1 MIVKTTAVPIAPPET
16 SEYAPYYGRY
26 ISLVKS
32 DDILASLQQQ
42 MPATKALLS
51 SLSEREANFRYA
63 PDKWSIK
70 QVFGHLID
78 SERIFAYRALR
89 IARADQIPMEGF
101 EQDDY
106 VRSGNFEN
114 RTMPD
119 LLEEYETVRAA
130 TLTLFRNFDTPAW
143 SRRGVANNNQVT
155 VRAAAYIIAG
165 HELHHMQIV
174 KDRYLSASS
183 AAR

>member
-1 MIVKTTAVPIAPPET
+1 MRTATLAIAPPEA

-32 DDILASLQQQ
+32 DDILVALQDQASV
-42 MPATKALLS
+42 TKALLS
-51 SLSEREANFRYA
+51 SLSEQQVNYRYA
-63 PDKWSIK
+63 PDKWSIR

-114 RTMPD
+114 RTMSD

-130 TLTLFRNFDTPAW
+130 TLTLFRNLDSAAW
-143 SRRGVANNNQVT
+143 SRRGVANNNEIT
-155 VRAAAYIIAG
+155 VRAAAYIMAG
-165 HELHHMQIV
+165 HELHHVQIV
-174 KDRYLSASS
+174 KDRYLSVSS
-183 AAR
+183 AARWS

>member
-1 MIVKTTAVPIAPPET
+1 MKTATVAIAPPET
-16 SEYAPYYGRY
+16 SEYAPYYSRY
-26 ISLVKS
+26 ISLVES
-32 DDILASLQQQ
+32 HDILATLQKQVQ
-42 MPATKALLS
+42 ATQVLLS
-51 SLSEREANFRYA
+51 SLSEQQANLRYA

-70 QVFGHLID
+70 QVLGHLID

-106 VRSGNFEN
+106 VRGGNFES
-114 RTMPD
+114 RSLSD

-130 TLTLFRNFDTPAW
+130 TLTRAVEFHRSSLLDGAAW

-155 VRAAAYIIAG
+155 VRAVAYIIAG

-174 KDRYLSASS
+174 RNRYLPG
-183 AAR
+183 

>member
-1 MIVKTTAVPIAPPET
+1 MRTATLAIAPPQT

-26 ISLVKS
+26 ISLVKN
-32 DDILASLQQQ
+32 DDILAALREQAR
-42 MPATKALLS
+42 ATKALLS
-51 SLSEREANFRYA
+51 SLSQQQANSRYA
-63 PDKWSIK
+63 PDKWTIK

-114 RTMPD
+114 RAMSD
-119 LLEEYETVRAA
+119 LLDEYETVRAA
-130 TLTLFRNFDTPAW
+130 TLTLFRNLDAAAW
-143 SRRGVANNNQVT
+143 NRRGVANNNEIT

-174 KDRYLSASS
+174 KDRYLPGSS

>member
-1 MIVKTTAVPIAPPET
+1 MKTATVAIAPPET
-16 SEYAPYYGRY
+16 SEYAPYYSRY
-26 ISLVKS
+26 ISLVES
-32 DDILASLQQQ
+32 HDILATLQKQVQ
-42 MPATKALLS
+42 ATQVLLS
-51 SLSEREANFRYA
+51 SLSEQQANLRYA

-70 QVFGHLID
+70 QVLGHLID

-106 VRSGNFEN
+106 VRGGNFES
-114 RTMPD
+114 RSLSD

-130 TLTLFRNFDTPAW
+130 TLTLFRNLDAAAW

-155 VRAAAYIIAG
+155 VRAVAYIIAG

-174 KDRYLSASS
+174 RNRYLPG
-183 AAR
+183 